1 MINHKHKFIFIHTE
15 KTGGTSI
22 EKCFIDNADEVDVEY
37 KHHDVWFYF
46 ENFKEFDDYF
56 KFSIVRN
63 PWDRLVSAYHFYS
76 ELNEFTFEE
85 FIGKIGNGEEIG
97 KFPYTSYIDYAI
109 KPCFHK
115 IQIEGNIVV
124 DFVGKFEKLQKE
136 FDYVCEQIGVGTV
149 KLPHV
154 KKTLHERPTHYTEY
168 YNEEMIK
175 IVEKVYVSDITR
187 FDYKFGE

>member
-1 MINHKHKFIFIHTE
+1 MIYHKHKFIFIHTE

-22 EKCFIDNADEVDVEY
+22 EKCFVDNADEVDVEY

-46 ENFKEFDDYF
+46 KNFLYFDDYF
-56 KFSIVRN
+56 KFTFVRN
-63 PWDRLVSAYHFYS
+63 PWDRLVSAYHFYKNDMK
-76 ELNEFTFEE
+76 LIDFTFEE
-85 FIGKIGNGEEIG
+85 FIEKIGNKEPMLDSIS
-97 KFPYTSYIDYAI
+97 FIDYAV

-124 DFVGKFEKLQKE
+124 DFVGKFEKLQE
-136 FDYVCEQIGVGTV
+136 DFDYVCERVGMESV

-154 KKTLHERPTHYTEY
+154 KKTKHNYYSEYYTEKLI
-168 YNEEMIK
+168 N
-175 IVEKVYVSDITR
+175 IVEEVYVSDITR

>member
-15 KTGGTSI
+15 KTAGTSI

-37 KHHDVWFYF
+37 KHHDVRFYF
-46 ENFKEFDDYF
+46 ANFKEFDDYF

-63 PWDRLVSAYHFYS
+63 PWDRLVSAYNFYKNS
-76 ELNEFTFEE
+76 MKLIDFTFEE
-85 FIGKIGNGEEIG
+85 FIEKIGNKESMLDSIS
-97 KFPYTSYIDYAI
+97 FIDYAI

-115 IQIEGNIVV
+115 IRIKGNIVV
-124 DFVGKFEKLQKE
+124 DFVGKFEKLQE
-136 FDYVCEQIGVGTV
+136 DFDYVCERVGMESV

-154 KKTLHERPTHYTEY
+154 KKTKHNYYSEYYTEKL
-168 YNEEMIK
+168 ID
-175 IVEKVYVSDITR
+175 IVEEVYVSDITR